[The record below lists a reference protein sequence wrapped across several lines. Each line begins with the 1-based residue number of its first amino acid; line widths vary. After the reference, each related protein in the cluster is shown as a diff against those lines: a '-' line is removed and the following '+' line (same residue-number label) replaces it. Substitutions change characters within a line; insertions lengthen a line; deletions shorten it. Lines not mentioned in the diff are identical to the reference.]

1 MLQENKA
8 RQIFR
13 KRSISYPQEIFVVW
27 KILLALFSC
36 NNRFEN
42 LTFALLPFALGQL
55 NSRVLR
61 KKKLFLRH
69 CEFVEKMVHSFTYL
83 CRYSSWK
90 FGDQRYFSVIALSAN
105 PTKWS
110 NTLKQSVGIS
120 RGIDWV
126 CLTIL
131 WGWRLKDYYQI
142 LHLVFNVAF
151 IKMFIVFRIFLLLPP
166 LNLLLLNREL
176 F

>member
-61 KKKLFLRH
+61 KKNYSWGIVNLWRKWFILLLIFVDILHEKLGTNDIFQL
-69 CEFVEKMVHSFTYL
+69 S
-83 CRYSSWK
+83 
-90 FGDQRYFSVIALSAN
+90 LSAPTRQNGLTHSNN
-105 PTKWS
+105 PSASAEELIECVW
-110 NTLKQSVGIS
+110 LFCGVG
-120 RGIDWV
+120 
-126 CLTIL
+126 
-131 WGWRLKDYYQI
+131 
-142 LHLVFNVAF
+142 A
-151 IKMFIVFRIFLLLPP
+151 
-166 LNLLLLNREL
+166 
-176 F
+176 